1 MTGSQL
7 KRKAAATIA
16 EDFSTTNVGG
26 AMSATELTGAIAET
40 LFEMPSTAVGSGDGS
55 RVQCGKEFIHNTS
68 DDDLA
73 AARIYFANFLLDW
86 GAGNDTVGLTP
97 SHEDDQ
103 DKVVKLVGFSSVP
116 GPAVLSR
123 TLGASGVQV
132 FTGDLLSDLQ
142 RLTVHD
148 SDTDDLVPLAGALLV
163 KRGNG
168 TELGAIPAG
177 YYSGTAE
184 IDAWAPGTLN
194 DTTTAATAAADP
206 AGATWTRPRDYAS
219 GLLVANSGTLTAGA
233 AQGYWLRWTVK
244 EGLGPNPDLEY
255 IPTINGNDLG

>member
-7 KRKAAATIA
+7 KRKAATTIA

-26 AMSATELTGAIAET
+26 AMSGTELTGAIAET
-40 LFEMPSTAVGSGDGS
+40 LFEMPSHAVGSGLGN
-55 RVQCGKEFIHNTS
+55 RTQKGKEFIHNTS
-68 DDDLA
+68 GDDLA
-73 AARIYFANFLLDW
+73 SARIYFPNFLLDW

-97 SHEDDQ
+97 EHEDDE
-103 DKVVKLVGFSSVP
+103 DKIVRLVGFSSVP
-116 GPAVLSR
+116 APAVLSR
-123 TLGASGVQV
+123 VLGASGVQV

-148 SDTDDLVPLAGALLV
+148 PFTDALTPLAGALLV

-168 TELGAIPAG
+168 TLLGRIPAG

-194 DTTTAATAAADP
+194 DTSTAATAASDP
-206 AGATWTRPRDYAS
+206 SGATWTRPRDFTS
-219 GLLVANSGTLTAGA
+219 GLNVANSGTLTAGA
-233 AQGYWLRWTVK
+233 AQGYWLRWTLK
-244 EGLGPNPDLEY
+244 EGLGPNLDLEY
-255 IPTINGNDLG
+255 IPTIDGNDLG